1 MRKKSLS
8 IWLVAAT
15 AALTL
20 SSHASASV
28 VYTSGSTNGTVK
40 ARTING
46 GYAVSDEF
54 ILTSA
59 ATITGF
65 TFGGWT
71 LQNDL
76 IKNVTYGFSN
86 SPNFASDGVASLLGS
101 AALGLSYG
109 NMSYDVRD
117 YTATISSVFLNP
129 GTYYFSLQNA
139 VTSGN
144 NIAFWDQNGSAGVSF
159 QSGVGALGVTH
170 AFTLTSDA
178 VPAVPEPATWAMML
192 LGFAGIGVAMRRRRR
207 STTAVPA

>member
-28 VYTSGSTNGTVK
+28 VYTSGSTNGTVN
-40 ARTING
+40 AYRINSI
-46 GYAVSDEF
+46 YAVSDQF

-71 LQNDL
+71 YPNDL
-76 IKNVTYGFSN
+76 ITNVTYGFSN
-86 SPNFASDGVASLLGS
+86 SPDFASDGVASLLGG
-101 AALGLSYG
+101 AALGPSYG
-109 NMSYDVRD
+109 IGFYDVRD

-144 NIAFWDQNGSAGVSF
+144 NGGFWDQNGSAGVSF
-159 QSGVGALGVTH
+159 QSNNGALGITH
-170 AFTLTSDA
+170 AFTLTSDS
-178 VPAVPEPATWAMML
+178 VPAVPEPTTWAMML
-192 LGFAGIGVAMRRRRR
+192 LGFAGIGFAMRRRRP
-207 STTAVPA
+207 SATAVPA